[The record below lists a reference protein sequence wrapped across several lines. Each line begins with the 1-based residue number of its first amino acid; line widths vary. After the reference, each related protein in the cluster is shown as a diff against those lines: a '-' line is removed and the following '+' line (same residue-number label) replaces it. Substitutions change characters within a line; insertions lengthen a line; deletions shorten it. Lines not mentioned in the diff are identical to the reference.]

1 MTKIS
6 SKIKPQK
13 WMQSEF
19 LKQVISALGEARL
32 VGGCVRDSLLGRKIK
47 DVDIATP
54 NQPEKVM
61 ALLKKKGIKV
71 IPTGLKHGT
80 ITAVRDKE
88 LFEIT
93 TLRKDIDC
101 DGRHATVEYTSDWQ
115 EDAARRDFTINAMFM
130 DLSGEVYDYFGGI
143 DDLKKGI
150 IRFVGDPYARVQE
163 DYLRILRYFRFEVN
177 YGSHAIDKES
187 LSACIKYREKIDN
200 LSGERIQIEML
211 KLLSAKDPHRVL
223 NIMKEEGI
231 LACVIPG
238 SDEKLDLDAIKH
250 LVNIEKE
257 EGSLIPSED
266 SIIRLALL
274 IQKGK
279 KQVIELCERWKLSNV
294 HKKQLLDL
302 IEPLMEIN
310 SRTNEKDYKRYLTK
324 LGKEDFIKQLLF
336 LWAKDERNDHIMQ
349 CKSMLAMA
357 NTWKIPVFP
366 IGGKDILALGVKP
379 GERVGDLLERA
390 YIIWE
395 KSDYALTKKQLME
408 IIKKDLD

>member
-1 MTKIS
+1 
-6 SKIKPQK
+6 
-13 WMQSEF
+13 
-19 LKQVISALGEARL
+19 
-32 VGGCVRDSLLGRKIK
+32 
-47 DVDIATP
+47 
-54 NQPEKVM
+54 
-61 ALLKKKGIKV
+61 
-71 IPTGLKHGT
+71 
-80 ITAVRDKE
+80 
-88 LFEIT
+88 
-93 TLRKDIDC
+93 
-101 DGRHATVEYTSDWQ
+101 
-115 EDAARRDFTINAMFM
+115 M